1 VRSFLTNLSW
11 PFHQSMLMT
20 ATVPEE
26 RATAVG
32 IGFSVWGTTNAFG
45 PLAGGALIGAGVF
58 ALPLLIGAVMYVCGG
73 LVFGI
78 GFRRILAK
86 RALIV
91 GDPLPAP
98 GGDGAS

>member
-1 VRSFLTNLSW
+1 
-11 PFHQSMLMT
+11 MLMT

-32 IGFSVWGTTNAFG
+32 IGFSVWGTTNALG

-58 ALPLLIGAVMYVCGG
+58 GLPLLIGALMYVLGG
-73 LVFGI
+73 LTFGI

-98 GGDGAS
+98 GSNGAS